1 MDLYSKRCLLR
12 GVTACS
18 RLCSWCGFCSAPVV
32 SCRIPLCFA
41 EPAGPAAAA
50 FGGSDGNACQSFDD
64 RGLGLRHFHVRE
76 AQLHDGIAEFHVAT
90 PVLKPHDLRR
100 QDQWLDAP
108 LQLIAPRMAIALR
121 LPARAAFA
129 YLFDFYFSY
138 GFADPLRALR
148 LTRPQKNLRTRLR
161 EHDFG
166 IESVMLLQLAASL
179 KAQNNRVVRLAV
191 PGDGI
196 VQLGQFLQKRNLVQN
211 EPHPARVPFFVFRAL
226 VLRAHY
232 Q

>member
-1 MDLYSKRCLLR
+1 PLLEKVSLTGR
-12 GVTACS
+12 HSMFEALFLVRILLCS
-18 RLCSWCGFCSAPVV
+18 RGFLPHTAVLSRTSGSA
-32 SCRIPLCFA
+32 R
-41 EPAGPAAAA
+41 
-50 FGGSDGNACQSFDD
+50 GGFRRLRWQCLCQSFDD

-166 IESVMLLQLAASL
+166 IESGMLLQLAASL
-179 KAQNNRVVRLAV
+179 NAQNNGVVSLVATGDV
-191 PGDGI
+191 TFALGDG
-196 VQLGQFLQKRNLVQN
+196 VQF
-211 EPHPARVPFFVFRAL
+211 ARHV
-226 VLRAHY
+226 
-232 Q
+232 